1 MNKQL
6 FLALAVMCCLAC
18 TARAA
23 EDEKFVNP
31 LFYEIMDP
39 ISKIAWQTTLTP
51 TKKIVDNG
59 LGTTMEET
67 CELTENTMERISL
80 KCRGIINPDFG
91 EVEHTYRYT
100 LRPCHKEN
108 DCYYHGRWLVE
119 EETFD
124 EKGYDLGG
132 ATLIIK

>member
-59 LGTTMEET
+59 LGTTIEEI

-80 KCRGIINPDFG
+80 KCRGVINPEFG
-91 EVEHTYRYT
+91 EEENTYRYT
-100 LRPCHKEN
+100 LRPCRKEN
-108 DCYYHGRWLVE
+108 GCYYHGRWLVE

>member
-91 EVEHTYRYT
+91 EEENTYRYT
-100 LRPCHKEN
+100 LRPCRKEN

>member
-100 LRPCHKEN
+100 LRPCRKEN
-108 DCYYHGRWLVE
+108 GCYYHGRWLVE

>member
-31 LFYEIMDP
+31 LFYEIMEP

-51 TKKIVDNG
+51 TKKVINNK
-59 LGTTMEET
+59 LGASREEN
-67 CELTENTMERISL
+67 CELLENTQTHITL
-80 KCRGIINPDFG
+80 KCRGIFAFETR

-100 LRPCHKEN
+100 LRPCRKEN
-108 DCYYHGRWLVE
+108 GCYYHGRWLVE

>member
-1 MNKQL
+1 MNKKL
-6 FLALAVMCCLAC
+6 FLALAVMCCPAC
-18 TARAA
+18 AA

-80 KCRGIINPDFG
+80 KCRGVINPDFG
-91 EVEHTYRYT
+91 EEENTYRYT
-100 LRPCHKEN
+100 LRPCRKEN
-108 DCYYHGRWLVE
+108 GCDYKASWLVE
-119 EETFD
+119 EKVFD
-124 EKGYDLGG
+124 AEGEWAGT
-132 ATLIIK
+132 ATLYIE

>member
-31 LFYEIMDP
+31 LFYEIMEP

-59 LGTTMEET
+59 LGTTIEET
-67 CELTENTMERISL
+67 CKLTENTMERISL
-80 KCRGIINPDFG
+80 KCRGVINPDFG
-91 EVEHTYRYT
+91 EEENTYRYT
-100 LRPCHKEN
+100 LRPCRKEN

>member
-51 TKKIVDNG
+51 TKRVINNK
-59 LGTTMEET
+59 LGASREEN
-67 CELTENTMERISL
+67 CELLENTQTSITL
-80 KCRGIINPDFG
+80 KCRGVFAFRTR

-100 LRPCHKEN
+100 LRPCRKEN
-108 DCYYHGRWLVE
+108 NCDYKASWLVE
-119 EETFD
+119 EKVFD
-124 EKGYDLGG
+124 AEGEWAGT
-132 ATLIIK
+132 ATLYIE

>member
-1 MNKQL
+1 MPKKIVL
-6 FLALAVMCCLAC
+6 FMTVVCCLVC
-18 TARAA
+18 TAQAA
-23 EDEKFVNP
+23 ENEEFVNP
-31 LFYEIMDP
+31 LFAEILEP
-39 ISKIAWQTTLTP
+39 LSRGTWQTTLTP
-51 TKKIVDNG
+51 TKRVINNK
-59 LGTTMEET
+59 LGASREEN
-67 CELTENTMERISL
+67 CELLENTQTSITL
-80 KCRGIINPDFG
+80 KCRGVFAFRTR

-100 LRPCHKEN
+100 LRPCRKEN

>member
-31 LFYEIMDP
+31 LFYEIMEP

-51 TKKIVDNG
+51 TKRAINNK
-59 LGTTMEET
+59 LGASREEN
-67 CELTENTMERISL
+67 CELLENTQTSITL
-80 KCRGIINPDFG
+80 KCRGVFAFRTR

-100 LRPCHKEN
+100 LRPCRKEN
-108 DCYYHGRWLVE
+108 NCDYKASWLVE
-119 EETFD
+119 EKVFD
-124 EKGYDLGG
+124 AEGEWAGT
-132 ATLIIK
+132 ATLYIE

>member
-1 MNKQL
+1 MLKKIVL
-6 FLALAVMCCLAC
+6 FMTVVCCLVC
-18 TARAA
+18 TAQAA
-23 EDEKFVNP
+23 ENEEFVNP
-31 LFYEIMDP
+31 LFAEILEP
-39 ISKIAWQTTLTP
+39 LSRGTWQTTLTP
-51 TKKIVDNG
+51 TKRVINNK
-59 LGTTMEET
+59 LGASREEN
-67 CELTENTMERISL
+67 CELLENTQTSITL
-80 KCRGIINPDFG
+80 KCRGVFAFRTR

-100 LRPCHKEN
+100 LRPCRKEN

>member
-31 LFYEIMDP
+31 LFYEIMEP

-59 LGTTMEET
+59 LGTTIEET

-100 LRPCHKEN
+100 LRPCRKEN
-108 DCYYHGRWLVE
+108 NCDYKASWLVE
-119 EETFD
+119 EKVFD
-124 EKGYDLGG
+124 AEGEWAGT
-132 ATLIIK
+132 ATLYIE

>member
-31 LFYEIMDP
+31 LFYEIMEP

-91 EVEHTYRYT
+91 EEENTYRYT
-100 LRPCHKEN
+100 LRPCRKEN
-108 DCYYHGRWLVE
+108 GCYYHGRWLVE

>member
-6 FLALAVMCCLAC
+6 FLALAVMCCLPC

-31 LFYEIMDP
+31 LFYEIMEP

-51 TKKIVDNG
+51 TKRAINNK
-59 LGTTMEET
+59 LGASREEN
-67 CELTENTMERISL
+67 CELLENTQTSITL
-80 KCRGIINPDFG
+80 KCRGVFAFRTR

-100 LRPCHKEN
+100 LRPCRKEN

>member
-1 MNKQL
+1 MPQKIVL
-6 FLALAVMCCLAC
+6 FMTVVCCLAC
-18 TARAA
+18 AA

-91 EVEHTYRYT
+91 EEENTYRYT
-100 LRPCHKEN
+100 LRPCRKEN
-108 DCYYHGRWLVE
+108 GCYYHGRWLVE

-132 ATLIIK
+132 ATLIIIK

>member
-18 TARAA
+18 AA

-80 KCRGIINPDFG
+80 KCRGVINPDFG

-100 LRPCHKEN
+100 LRPCRKEN

-124 EKGYDLGG
+124 EKG
-132 ATLIIK
+132 

>member
-1 MNKQL
+1 MPKKIVL
-6 FLALAVMCCLAC
+6 FMTVVCCLVC
-18 TARAA
+18 TAQAA
-23 EDEKFVNP
+23 EDEEFVNP
-31 LFYEIMDP
+31 LFAEILEP
-39 ISKIAWQTTLTP
+39 LSRGTWQTTLTP
-51 TKKIVDNG
+51 TKRVINNK
-59 LGTTMEET
+59 LGSSREEN
-67 CELTENTMERISL
+67 CELLENTQTSITL
-80 KCRGIINPDFG
+80 KCRGVFAFRTR

-100 LRPCHKEN
+100 LRPCRKEN